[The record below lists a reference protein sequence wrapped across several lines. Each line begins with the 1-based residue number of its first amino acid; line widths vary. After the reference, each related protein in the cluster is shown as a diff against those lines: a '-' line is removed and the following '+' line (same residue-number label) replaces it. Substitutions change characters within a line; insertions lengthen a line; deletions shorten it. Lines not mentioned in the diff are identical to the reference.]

1 MCIYIYVQWIWQK
14 LWKNDGSWRGSLEIR
29 HKVILFQENYLIF
42 QVITLP
48 NNNYSRCLFFWSTTY
63 HLHPNSIATGIMDN
77 FGRWVCNVPGFICTD
92 WSNILCVYIVCIV
105 FGLAFPSFL
114 KVLLYAHVYECVF
127 IYIYMYILYMYMYP
141 FIGLSSIHCAYAR
154 L

>member
-1 MCIYIYVQWIWQK
+1 MQCVYIYIYVQWIWQK

-48 NNNYSRCLFFWSTTY
+48 NNNYSRCLFFWSPTY

-92 WSNILCVYIVCIV
+92 WSNILCMYIVCIV

-127 IYIYMYILYMYMYP
+127 IYIYMCIYCIC
-141 FIGLSSIHCAYAR
+141 ICIHS
-154 L
+154 